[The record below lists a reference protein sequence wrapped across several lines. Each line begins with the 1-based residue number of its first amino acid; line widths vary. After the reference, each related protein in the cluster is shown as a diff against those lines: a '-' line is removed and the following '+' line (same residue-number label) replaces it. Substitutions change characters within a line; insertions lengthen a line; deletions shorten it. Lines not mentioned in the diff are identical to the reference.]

1 MYGWVGA
8 YGSPC
13 IFLDAMVI
21 TLSFGKDTAYK
32 ASLSVPM
39 RISSQAGL
47 CLGVSQAGPGR
58 KKSRCAHYTPALPF
72 ATLPDGSRHTHAT
85 PLQALRRPDAVV
97 MHHVLLQFSSD
108 HPTVLFL
115 VRLVHARIPVKINTH
130 ALSGRHGFGNKVGRN
145 LLRQAVLLESDVN
158 QY

>member
-21 TLSFGKDTAYK
+21 RLSFGKDTAYK

-72 ATLPDGSRHTHAT
+72 PSQHCPTAADTPTPHLCRPCGVLTLSSCIMCCCSSVPTTQLCCFWFDSSMHGS
-85 PLQALRRPDAVV
+85 L
-97 MHHVLLQFSSD
+97 
-108 HPTVLFL
+108 
-115 VRLVHARIPVKINTH
+115 
-130 ALSGRHGFGNKVGRN
+130 
-145 LLRQAVLLESDVN
+145 
-158 QY
+158 